1 MSKDQESPRSRRALR
16 QTREAHSGQADEPQN
31 GYPSVPLVPAPAP
44 GSGRNSG
51 KEAEAG
57 NESRPTIDQQ
67 NQVQQQPVG
76 SPQDEKAE
84 QQRPSRRR
92 VADSPVDAP
101 VSKPSERTSQAR
113 ARDRETLRA
122 YKALSE
128 QEAKKAS
135 SAPLTR
141 RQLRQQQLEAE
152 RRAAGLSTSRLPIVP
167 PASPGQGGPDR
178 DSTDASAGSPTSPV
192 QHKSGQDDSAGSAPG
207 TENPLNDLSVEEAL
221 AARSALVEQAKNQM
235 AMLDASEQ
243 DPKTV
248 DLEVL
253 AEQKKLAERAAV
265 LNQRAITKQRLAE
278 QNRQRTP
285 QQNDPTSAHNLAMVT
300 PLEFVKVPGMD
311 RPVMKPP
318 TTSHIPVITSTT
330 QRVPR
335 PAPGPASKLSPGPA
349 PVPPVREEAGE
360 TAVGSSRNAGQ
371 SAAAGSRSNVL
382 ARAEAAARTGPSR
395 TASTGRQLTPPD
407 SVPGPME
414 EGGPISAHTAHG
426 LEPLDSRTAGMGRA
440 TRQRLLQVLI
450 FALGT
455 IALMVG
461 LIMIMG
467 G

>member
-1 MSKDQESPRSRRALR
+1 MSKDQESLRSRRALR
-16 QTREAHSGQADEPQN
+16 QAREAQSGQADEPQN
-31 GYPSVPLVPAPAP
+31 GYPSVPVVPAPAP
-44 GSGRNSG
+44 GAVGNSGRD
-51 KEAEAG
+51 AEAG
-57 NESRPTIDQQ
+57 NESGATNDQQ
-67 NQVQQQPVG
+67 NQVQQPGGQQP
-76 SPQDEKAE
+76 AE
-84 QQRPSRRR
+84 QQKPSRRRR

-101 VSKPSERTSQAR
+101 VSKPAERTSQAR
-113 ARDRETLRA
+113 ARDRENLRA

-128 QEAKKAS
+128 QEARKES

-167 PASPGQGGPDR
+167 PSSPGQGGTKQE
-178 DSTDASAGSPTSPV
+178 STNASGSPV
-192 QHKSGQDDSAGSAPG
+192 QNKSGQNHGSESAPAPG
-207 TENPLNDLSVEEAL
+207 PENTLNDLSVEEAL

-235 AMLDASEQ
+235 AMLNASEQ

-265 LNQRAITKQRLAE
+265 LNQRAIAKQRLSE
-278 QNRQRTP
+278 QNRQRTS

-300 PLEFVKVPGMD
+300 PLEFVKIPGID

-318 TTSHIPVITSTT
+318 TTSHIPVITSSTP
-330 QRVPR
+330 RVPR
-335 PAPGPASKLSPGPA
+335 PAPGPASNLSSRPA
-349 PVPPVREEAGE
+349 PTPPARQKTEDA
-360 TAVGSSRNAGQ
+360 AVGHSRNTGQAGARG
-371 SAAAGSRSNVL
+371 SSRSNVL
-382 ARAEAAARTGPSR
+382 ARAEAAARTAPSR
-395 TASTGRQLTPPD
+395 TASAGRQLPPQE
-407 SVPGPME
+407 SAPGSME

-426 LEPLDSRTAGMGRA
+426 LEPLDSMTAGMGRVR
-440 TRQRLLQVLI
+440 RQRLLEVLI
-450 FALGT
+450 FALGA

>member
-1 MSKDQESPRSRRALR
+1 MSKDQESLRSRRALR
-16 QTREAHSGQADEPQN
+16 QAQEVQGGQADDEQ
-31 GYPSVPLVPAPAP
+31 
-44 GSGRNSG
+44 
-51 KEAEAG
+51 
-57 NESRPTIDQQ
+57 QQ
-67 NQVQQQPVG
+67 N
-76 SPQDEKAE
+76 E
-84 QQRPSRRR
+84 QQRPPRRR
-92 VADSPVDAP
+92 RAADSPVDAP
-101 VSKPSERTSQAR
+101 VSKPAERTSQAR
-113 ARDRETLRA
+113 ARDREALRA

-128 QEAKKAS
+128 QESKKAS
-135 SAPLTR
+135 PAPLTR

-167 PASPGQGGPDR
+167 PAAPTQGGPER
-178 DSTDASAGSPTSPV
+178 EAPNTSTGYPAGPV
-192 QHKSGQDDSAGSAPG
+192 PKKSGQDRGAGAAAAPG
-207 TENPLNDLSVEEAL
+207 NPLNDLSVEEAL

-243 DPKTV
+243 DPQTV

-265 LNQRAITKQRLAE
+265 LNQREIAKQRLSE

-300 PLEFVKVPGMD
+300 PLEFVNVPGMD

-335 PAPGPASKLSPGPA
+335 PAPGPASKLAARPA
-349 PVPPVREEAGE
+349 PVPPAREEADE
-360 TAVGSSRNAGQ
+360 TAVGPSRNAGQ
-371 SAAAGSRSNVL
+371 TTAAGSRSNVL
-382 ARAEAAARTGPSR
+382 ARAEAAARTRPAR
-395 TASTGRQLTPPD
+395 TATVGRQLSPSE
-407 SVPGPME
+407 SVPVPME

-426 LEPLDSRTAGMGRA
+426 LEPLDSMTAGMGRVR
-440 TRQRLLQVLI
+440 RQRLLEMLI
-450 FALGT
+450 LAIGA